1 MEQYKSDKENSEKN
15 IKSILSEM
23 NEKNLKEKAL
33 IINSVENELKSLTEM
48 VFYFFLFYSIKVQT
62 KLELLNFKRIKIL
75 KKNYSSKI
83 I

>member
-48 VFYFFLFYSIKVQT
+48 VFYFF
-62 KLELLNFKRIKIL
+62 IL
-75 KKNYSSKI
+75 YFI
-83 I
+83 L

>member
-62 KLELLNFKRIKIL
+62 KLGLLNFKRIKIL